1 MGSKDIGSSRDP
13 DIPSEMTRS
22 TASGVD
28 VANTGVINQRLA
40 TRDAD
45 IGLSEQATSLGEP
58 RATRSDGH
66 TPDGSIGYRI
76 GALVAMLLLAIGALG
91 LGIWYYVH

>member
-40 TRDAD
+40 TKDAD
-45 IGLSEQATSLGEP
+45 IGLSEQATSLGAP
-58 RATRSDGH
+58 RPTRSDGH
-66 TPDGSIGYRI
+66 APDGSIRYRVA
-76 GALVAMLLLAIGALG
+76 ALIAMLLLALG
-91 LGIWYYVH
+91 SLAVWYYFR